1 MNILFVYPTLFY
13 PEHGGVE
20 RVTDLLAKE
29 FVRRGHNVYY
39 LHNKPDE
46 SLNDY
51 SYPAEIYYFPE
62 VDYKSKD
69 NHSFYKTFLNAK
81 RIDVVINQ
89 CGCFGD
95 SSLYC
100 DVEGS
105 AARVF
110 SCVHMNPYLSYQHLF
125 REISVLRNNSFV
137 EKFKRIARCLIYPK
151 LKTDYLS
158 RLKNHYNWIN
168 DHTHK
173 LVLLSEKFKS
183 EIIELNPKF
192 DDNKII
198 AIPNPNTY
206 EIFENAEKE
215 NIVLWVGRMDM
226 QQKRPDYMIRIWKR
240 ITNRFPNWRLVMAG
254 DGKDMPRVKMLAQTV
269 QNIELLGYKNPQ
281 SYYKRAKIFCMTSAF
296 EGFGMVLTEAKANGA
311 VPIAFNS
318 FASLSDT
325 IKDSRQIVEPFNMQ
339 EYCDKLVALMSNER
353 LRTELMDNG
362 FNEVAEFRI
371 EKIVDI
377 WEYYFKMTL
386 S

>member
-1 MNILFVYPTLFY
+1 
-13 PEHGGVE
+13 
-20 RVTDLLAKE
+20 
-29 FVRRGHNVYY
+29 
-39 LHNKPDE
+39 
-46 SLNDY
+46 
-51 SYPAEIYYFPE
+51 
-62 VDYKSKD
+62 
-69 NHSFYKTFLNAK
+69 
-81 RIDVVINQ
+81 
-89 CGCFGD
+89 
-95 SSLYC
+95 
-100 DVEGS
+100 
-105 AARVF
+105 
-110 SCVHMNPYLSYQHLF
+110 
-125 REISVLRNNSFV
+125 
-137 EKFKRIARCLIYPK
+137 
-151 LKTDYLS
+151 
-158 RLKNHYNWIN
+158 
-168 DHTHK
+168 
-173 LVLLSEKFKS
+173 
-183 EIIELNPKF
+183 
-192 DDNKII
+192 
-198 AIPNPNTY
+198 
-206 EIFENAEKE
+206 
-215 NIVLWVGRMDM
+215 
-226 QQKRPDYMIRIWKR
+226 
-240 ITNRFPNWRLVMAG
+240 MAG